1 MNRLSV
7 IIPVYNGEKY
17 LETTLECLVTQTVEN
32 FEVIIV
38 DDGSTDSTAEI
49 AKKYCDEYNDFYY
62 IKQENKGVYAARN
75 AGMEKAKCEYFMFL
89 DCGDVITDGTVEAIF
104 ACSDEYDAD
113 MITGRCWRHG
123 DIEYEY
129 EKSLDILATQPQVEM
144 LESKLLYSETI
155 GAKVFRK
162 KLFDLYNIRFLD
174 LTAHG
179 ELLFIMQCVFKDIKI
194 SGCPDF
200 ILEKTVKHIEDGF
213 SQFEMPTLQNIR
225 SAKYVFSEIY
235 EMGRDMMIRQTGACD
250 GDEAYI
256 QEIIY
261 MIYRFYL
268 DNFYRK
274 YWYMDE
280 ETIDEMKGEFEK
292 YAQLV
297 KADRF
302 KKLQESN
309 PDIRL
314 PYIYTDKK
322 EAADEP
328 EFTIFFDLTK
338 EEEFKPFLRSLYAQT
353 YPFFEV
359 IVSESRFSSSAFP
372 EEFRSME
379 NLVVLPDKG
388 FHMAA
393 RNAAKSKICL
403 EIRNGEPLDMRV
415 LRQTAESNVPAFMKQ
430 YIFTQKRKALNAR
443 KVLKDKGLNLN
454 D

>member
-7 IIPVYNGEKY
+7 IVPVHNGEKY

-38 DDGSTDSTAEI
+38 DDGSTDGTAEI
-49 AKKYCDEYNDFYY
+49 ANKYCDEYNDFYY
-62 IKQENKGVYAARN
+62 IRQEHRGVYAARN
-75 AGMEKAKCEYFMFL
+75 AGIEKAKCEYLMFL
-89 DCGDVITDGTVEAIF
+89 DCGDVITDGSVEAIF

-113 MITGRCWRHG
+113 MITGRNWRHG

-129 EKSLDILATQPQVEM
+129 EKSLDVLATQPQVEM
-144 LESKLLYSETI
+144 LETRLLYSETI

-179 ELLFIMQCVFKDIKI
+179 ELLFIMQCVFKGIKI
-194 SGCPDF
+194 SGCADF
-200 ILEKTVKHIEDGF
+200 IHEESVRHIEEGW
-213 SQFEMPTLQNIR
+213 SQFELPTVENVR

-235 EMGRDMMIRQTGACD
+235 EMGKDKIIEQTGTFD

-268 DNFYRK
+268 DKFYRR

-280 ETIDEMKGEFEK
+280 EAINEMKEEFEK
-292 YAQLV
+292 YAQFV
-297 KADRF
+297 KPDRF
-302 KKLQESN
+302 KKLQEKN
-309 PDIRL
+309 ADIRL
-314 PYIYTDKK
+314 PYIYIDKQ

-338 EEEFKPFLRSLYAQT
+338 EEEYRPFLRSLYAQT

-359 IVSESRFSSSAFP
+359 IISESRFSSAAFP
-372 EEFRSME
+372 EEFRQMK

-388 FHMAA
+388 FHTAA
-393 RNAAKSKICL
+393 RNAAKSRICL
-403 EIRNGEPLDMRV
+403 EIRNGQPLDMRV
-415 LRQTAESNVPAFMKQ
+415 LREIAESKVPPFMKQ
-430 YIFTQKRKALNAR
+430 YIFTQKRKTMNAK
-443 KVLKDKGLNLN
+443 KVLKDKGLNFN